1 MNSSYSIV
9 TTYKVGDF
17 FKNQVSQINTELPLF
32 SLKTR
37 LQHCGKKFLLK
48 IHLIVIFLLTLYW
61 FQRERFV
68 QKILKEQIENNAT
81 FCYL

>member
-37 LQHCGKKFLLK
+37 LQNCGKKFLLK
-48 IHLIVIFLLTLYW
+48 IHLIVFLSINSLLVSK
-61 FQRERFV
+61 R
-68 QKILKEQIENNAT
+68 T
-81 FCYL
+81 FCTKNSERTDRK